1 MYRFW
6 EELGRFFRGVG
17 LKLEVEISRVE
28 IGSSR
33 GFGLGLDR
41 VEEVGVWR
49 VVWLVG
55 LWVLGFV
62 R

>member
-1 MYRFW
+1 M
-6 EELGRFFRGVG
+6 GRFFRGVG

-55 LWVLGFV
+55 LRVLGFV